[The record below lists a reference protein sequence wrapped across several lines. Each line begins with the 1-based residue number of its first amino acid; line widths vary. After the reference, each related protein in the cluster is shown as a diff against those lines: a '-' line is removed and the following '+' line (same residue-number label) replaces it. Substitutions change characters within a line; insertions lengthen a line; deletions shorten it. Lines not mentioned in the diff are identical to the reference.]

1 MQKKKKMKVKKYFIH
16 KDFSQE
22 IMKLSKQL

>member
-1 MQKKKKMKVKKYFIH
+1 MQKKKKKKEKKNFIH

-22 IMKLSKQL
+22 KKKLSKQL

>member
-22 IMKLSKQL
+22 IIKLSKQL

>member
-1 MQKKKKMKVKKYFIH
+1 MQKKKKMKVKKYFIN

>member
-1 MQKKKKMKVKKYFIH
+1 MKKKKKMKVKKYFIH